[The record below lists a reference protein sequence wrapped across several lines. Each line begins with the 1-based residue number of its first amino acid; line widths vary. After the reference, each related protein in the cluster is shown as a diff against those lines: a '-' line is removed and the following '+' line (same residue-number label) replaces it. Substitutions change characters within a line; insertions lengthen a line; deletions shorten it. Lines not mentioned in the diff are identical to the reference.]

1 MSSKVRFVSLVA
13 EAESLARNLDY
24 EKARVRYT
32 EALEEVPGD
41 VNVLLARAQCFIRL
55 GQTEDALQD
64 ADLVLKKNPTFH
76 KALLLKAEALFSSGK
91 FEFSLIEF
99 RRGLKLRPDVDGFR
113 LGIQKCNMAIKQ
125 SIDQDELDQLFSPRD
140 LKGRVVPSPARSSNP
155 VQRKRWKKLQTT
167 MSATLSFSGMLAS
180 GRGSTRPV
188 GGGVRGG
195 ETHEGEAG
203 GPTLDSYAFPGGEGE
218 SQTGVVS
225 AERPR
230 THHSGRRNVTAP
242 AGASRRPAHGSD
254 GSPTS
259 QTSTTSATSAASG
272 RRVVP
277 PLGLSALTE
286 ASAAQSRSGS
296 VATSRSSRRSERKLL
311 GLLQDDLDFLRDLEK
326 DSTLKEMMGKST
338 SQSQHIQS
346 IVREGVA
353 YLDKREDFWRQ
364 QEPPETQRKGAASS
378 RMSSR
383 RGLSSAPGSSRR
395 SARSSRSAGHS
406 RMVLTGSRTDR
417 STTMVAKK
425 PSSASSSSRR
435 LRHDSS
441 AVDAAEVHQT
451 RRDRKSRRKTG
462 PHPASP
468 PHEPVSHGAGDD
480 DELAAIAA
488 QLHIEDAENDE
499 SAPGKMSVRDLED
512 SHVQSGRM
520 IESHQDETRGGR
532 PKRTKK
538 KKKHTGKQTG
548 GATSVG
554 GEVEEDHEA
563 ASAEADE
570 AARLRNMT
578 AASRKKYL
586 RQTRYAMETL
596 ERIHVAI
603 DRGELESAL
612 KFSKSFLSR
621 LATIDLPDKPRI
633 LGNLYSLMGVTYM
646 ELNKLTL
653 AVIHHRKDLDIAM
666 RCNFSDAYQRA
677 LENLGATYE
686 RMGDYSQAIRVW
698 EKKLLVV
705 TDFAEKGRLY
715 DDIGRC
721 HFQLNEFQ
729 NAIEYAKKAL
739 ETCRETGDKERMISA
754 KYTLG
759 HGYCRLKEFE
769 EAVPYFE
776 GYLNLSRELGDTVAE
791 ANALTDLGN
800 VYLELGDVTR
810 SISYQQQ
817 AMALSSHL

>member
-1 MSSKVRFVSLVA
+1 LLLLLCTHATLISFL
-13 EAESLARNLDY
+13 
-24 EKARVRYT
+24 T
-32 EALEEVPGD
+32 EQALEEVPGD
-41 VNVLLARAQCFIRL
+41 VNVLLARAQCYIHL
-55 GQTEDALQD
+55 GQTGDALKD
-64 ADLVLKKNPTFH
+64 ADVVLKKNPTFH

-140 LKGRVVPSPARSSNP
+140 MKGRVVPSPARSSNP
-155 VQRKRWKKLQTT
+155 IQKKRWKKLQST
-167 MSATLSFSGMLAS
+167 MSFSGLTTSGSSRQPLGAS
-180 GRGSTRPV
+180 GEV
-188 GGGVRGG
+188 G
-195 ETHEGEAG
+195 A
-203 GPTLDSYAFPGGEGE
+203 PTLDSYAFPGGERE
-218 SQTGVVS
+218 SQTGVAS
-225 AERPR
+225 AERPG
-230 THHSGRRNVTAP
+230 THHSGRRNMTAP
-242 AGASRRPAHGSD
+242 AGASRRRRP
-254 GSPTS
+254 PPS
-259 QTSTTSATSAASG
+259 QTSPTDTTDTTDTTSGTPSKSAASG

-277 PLGLSALTE
+277 PLGLSALTG
-286 ASAAQSRSGS
+286 ASAAQSRTVSA
-296 VATSRSSRRSERKLL
+296 ATSRSSRRSERKLL

-338 SQSQHIQS
+338 SQSQHIQT

-353 YLDKREDFWRQ
+353 FLDKREDFWRQ
-364 QEPPETQRKGAASS
+364 QEPPEAQRKGLRSS

-383 RGLSSAPGSSRR
+383 RGLSIAPGSSRK

-406 RMVLTGSRTDR
+406 RMVVTGSRTDR
-417 STTMVAKK
+417 STTTK
-425 PSSASSSSRR
+425 PSSASSSRR

-441 AVDAAEVHQT
+441 AVDAAEVHQSG
-451 RRDRKSRRKTG
+451 RDRKGRRKT
-462 PHPASP
+462 SP
-468 PHEPVSHGAGDD
+468 PSTSQQDEPPMHDGSGDD

-488 QLHIEDAENDE
+488 QLRMEDVENDE
-499 SAPGKMSVRDLED
+499 AAPGKMSVRDLEE
-512 SHVQSGRM
+512 SRVQSGRT
-520 IESHQDETRGGR
+520 IGPSREGAVRGDR
-532 PKRTKK
+532 SKRTKRK
-538 KKKHTGKQTG
+538 KKRAGKQARGTTG
-548 GATSVG
+548 IEGG
-554 GEVEEDHEA
+554 GEGEGEGHEA
-563 ASAEADE
+563 GAEADE

-612 KFSKSFLSR
+612 KFSKNFLSR

-705 TDFAEKGRLY
+705 TDSAEKGRLY

-776 GYLNLSRELGDTVAE
+776 GYLNLSRELGDAVAE